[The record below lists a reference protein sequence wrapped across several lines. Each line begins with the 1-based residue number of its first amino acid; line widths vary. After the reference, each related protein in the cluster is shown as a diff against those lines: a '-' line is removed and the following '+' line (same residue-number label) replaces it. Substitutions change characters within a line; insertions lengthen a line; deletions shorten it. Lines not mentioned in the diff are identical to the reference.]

1 MEEFELQGKAGQP
14 VALPIGPGPATG
26 YTWTLN
32 MPAGLQQLDNA
43 AGPEVPAANQL
54 GGAVAGAMR
63 VVAASPGDYTIEGRL
78 ARPWDPEDVAR
89 TVRIRLH
96 IQ

>member
-1 MEEFELQGKAGQP
+1 MEDFELQGTASHP

-26 YTWTLN
+26 YRWALTL
-32 MPAGLQQLDNA
+32 PAGIQRLEDG
-43 AGPEVPAANQL
+43 AGPEVPPANQL
-54 GGAVAGAMR
+54 GGASGGAIQ
-63 VVAASPGDYTIEGRL
+63 VVAAAPGDYTIEGRL